1 MPEVN
6 GKKFPYDKQGIIA
19 AEQERERSQP
29 QQPQGQGSPQQQP
42 QQPQGQGGSNPE
54 FDKYV
59 DNAMELLYSDE
70 IASKLLKLGGNNKD
84 SVEGMADMI
93 SMSVIKVD
101 EKNGDQIPEDLILPL
116 TEQVTQMVE
125 ELIESRTKKP
135 IPEKAVMKASQI
147 AVKSLMEH
155 YGVDGSNMVNALSGE
170 DPAMVKKS
178 TEDTEAMFSKTQGAG
193 RGQPQQG
200 QRPQRPVSQQ
210 GQRPQRPVSQQGQRP
225 QRPVP
230 QRGV

>member
-19 AEQERERSQP
+19 AEQERSRT
-29 QQPQGQGSPQQQP
+29 QPQGQVARPP
-42 QQPQGQGGSNPE
+42 QPQGQGGSNPE

-59 DNAMELLYSDE
+59 DNAMELLYSE
-70 IASKLLKLGGNNKD
+70 EVSKRLLKLGGNNKD

-101 EKNGDQIPEDLILPL
+101 EKNGEQIPEDLILPL

-125 ELIESRTKKP
+125 ELIESQTKKP
-135 IPEKAVMKASQI
+135 VPEKAVIKASQM
-147 AVKSLMEH
+147 AVKNLMEH

-200 QRPQRPVSQQ
+200 QRPQRPV
-210 GQRPQRPVSQQGQRP
+210 PQQGQRP

>member
-19 AEQERERSQP
+19 AEQERERAQP
-29 QQPQGQGSPQQQP
+29 QQPQGQGS
-42 QQPQGQGGSNPE
+42 QQPQGQGESNAE

-125 ELIESRTKKP
+125 ELIESQTKKP
-135 IPEKAVMKASQI
+135 VPEKAVIKASQL
-147 AVKSLMEH
+147 AVRNLIEH
-155 YGVDGSNMVNALSGE
+155 YGVSDEHIANALQGMNPEEVRSATK
-170 DPAMVKKS
+170 DL
-178 TEDTEAMFSKTQGAG
+178 EATMG
-193 RGQPQQG
+193 RGEQRGREQRPQQG
-200 QRPQRPVSQQ
+200 QRPQRPMPQQ
-210 GQRPQRPVSQQGQRP
+210 GQRPQRPMPQQGGR
-225 QRPVP
+225 R
-230 QRGV
+230 

>member
-19 AEQERERSQP
+19 AEQERERAQP
-29 QQPQGQGSPQQQP
+29 QQPQGQGS
-42 QQPQGQGGSNPE
+42 QQPQGQGESNAE

-125 ELIESRTKKP
+125 ELIESQTKKP
-135 IPEKAVMKASQI
+135 VPEKAVIKASQL
-147 AVKSLMEH
+147 AVRNLIEH
-155 YGVDGSNMVNALSGE
+155 YGVSDEHIANALQGMNPEEVRSATK
-170 DPAMVKKS
+170 DL
-178 TEDTEAMFSKTQGAG
+178 EATMG
-193 RGQPQQG
+193 RGEQRGREQRPQQG
-200 QRPQRPVSQQ
+200 QRPQRPMPQQ
-210 GQRPQRPVSQQGQRP
+210 GGRR
-225 QRPVP
+225 
-230 QRGV
+230 

>member
-19 AEQERERSQP
+19 AEQERGKPQP
-29 QQPQGQGSPQQQP
+29 QQPQGQGARPP
-42 QQPQGQGGSNPE
+42 QPQGQGGSNTE

-125 ELIESRTKKP
+125 ELIEAQTKKP
-135 IPEKAVMKASQI
+135 IPEQAVMKASQM
-147 AVKSLMEH
+147 AVKNLMEH

-170 DPAMVKKS
+170 DPAMIKKA

-200 QRPQRPVSQQ
+200 QRPQRPMPQQ
-210 GQRPQRPVSQQGQRP
+210 GQRPMPQQGQRP

>member
-19 AEQERERSQP
+19 AEQERGKPQP
-29 QQPQGQGSPQQQP
+29 QQPQGQGARPP
-42 QQPQGQGGSNPE
+42 QPQGQGGSNPE

-59 DNAMELLYSDE
+59 DNAMELLYSE
-70 IASKLLKLGGNNKD
+70 EVSKSLLKLGGNNKD

-125 ELIESRTKKP
+125 ELIEAQTKKP
-135 IPEKAVMKASQI
+135 IPEKAVMKASQLAI
-147 AVKSLMEH
+147 KNLMEH

-200 QRPQRPVSQQ
+200 QRPQRPVPQQ
-210 GQRPQRPVSQQGQRP
+210 GQRPQR
-225 QRPVP
+225 
-230 QRGV
+230 GV

>member
-19 AEQERERSQP
+19 AEQERGEAQP
-29 QQPQGQGSPQQQP
+29 QQPQGQGE
-42 QQPQGQGGSNPE
+42 SNAE

-125 ELIESRTKKP
+125 ELIESQTKKP
-135 IPEKAVMKASQI
+135 VPEKAVIKASQL
-147 AVKSLMEH
+147 AVRNLIEH
-155 YGVDGSNMVNALSGE
+155 YGVSDEHIANALQGMNPEEVRSATK
-170 DPAMVKKS
+170 DL
-178 TEDTEAMFSKTQGAG
+178 EATMG
-193 RGQPQQG
+193 RGEQRGREQRPQQG
-200 QRPQRPVSQQ
+200 QRPQRPMPQQ
-210 GQRPQRPVSQQGQRP
+210 GQRPQRPMPQQGGR
-225 QRPVP
+225 R
-230 QRGV
+230 